1 MIVSMQPHTPTTSLA
16 ILREILNQVVEKVYR
31 GPPNIQTQT
40 APDNTIYTQ
49 ISGQQFQ
56 HTYISKTAA
65 TLIEA
70 EANAIYRFLKYISN
84 IRGYTIVD
92 ENYPALFRLLS
103 MVNSCTAEMDDL
115 QFCAIKAVRIIDKV
129 YTDIKTIHNSLT
141 NQSYH
146 KNKKDLMKSIRRSLK
161 FARKYHRAAH
171 NALQAFDNHKVYSA
185 SSLFYNSYII
195 IQTCLYM
202 CLY

>member
-1 MIVSMQPHTPTTSLA
+1 MQPHTPTTSLA

-49 ISGQQFQ
+49 ISGRQFQ
-56 HTYISKTAA
+56 HTYVSKTAA
-65 TLIEA
+65 TVIEA

-92 ENYPALFRLLS
+92 ENYPSLFRLLS

-115 QFCAIKAVRIIDKV
+115 QFCAIEAVRIIDGV
-129 YTDIKTIHNSLT
+129 YTDIKSIHNSFT

-185 SSLFYNSYII
+185 SSSFYNNYIG